1 MTSSFQAALPHPHSI
16 SGDSPYFKPPRHY
29 PKLPSAFSYTGSCK
43 SCTGSTNFYCPGL
56 ANGELVTCSNCW
68 KCRERWRCRV
78 QQGSSHTVPF
88 NTNFLL
94 TPLPPLSFPLKSSL
108 STSGCQ
114 ASVVPSRDS
123 VPSNPINKISTI
135 PDCTASPLNLQG
147 NKCTLSIRVT

>member
-1 MTSSFQAALPHPHSI
+1 MTSSFQAALPHSHSI

-88 NTNFLL
+88 NTDFLL
-94 TPLPPLSFPLKSSL
+94 TPLPPLSFPLKSWALLGARHQWSL
-108 STSGCQ
+108 LGTRFLVIQ
-114 ASVVPSRDS
+114 LTRS
-123 VPSNPINKISTI
+123 VPFQ
-135 PDCTASPLNLQG
+135 TALPLLWICRATNAL
-147 NKCTLSIRVT
+147 